1 MSAQRRHLEHVRPGT
16 RHVIVSMGDPQ
27 IDATIYLDVPEGAAL
42 PLAAARNAGVAAAID
57 GGADLVV
64 LLDVDCLPG
73 ARLLERYEQAART
86 HPDSLLCGPVTYL
99 PPDAGRP
106 DPADLEAWR
115 SPHPARPAPPDG
127 TVETGG
133 DPRLF
138 WSLSFAVTPRT
149 WRRLGGFCEDYTGYG
164 GEDTDLGFTARE
176 RGIDLV
182 WVGGADAY
190 HQHHPVSDPPREH
203 VADIVRN
210 ATVFHQRWGVWP
222 MEGWL
227 AAFERE
233 GLVVHTDGRWR
244 LPATSA

>member
-1 MSAQRRHLEHVRPGT
+1 M
-16 RHVIVSMGDPQ
+16 
-27 IDATIYLDVPEGAAL
+27 
-42 PLAAARNAGVAAAID
+42 
-57 GGADLVV
+57 
-64 LLDVDCLPG
+64 
-73 ARLLERYEQAART
+73 
-86 HPDSLLCGPVTYL
+86 
-99 PPDAGRP
+99 
-106 DPADLEAWR
+106 
-115 SPHPARPAPPDG
+115 
-127 TVETGG
+127 
-133 DPRLF
+133 
-138 WSLSFAVTPRT
+138 SFAVTPRT